1 MINAVTVRLKELIN
15 FIVMDP
21 GGFHNHEFHHNDG
34 DGKKLTKKQAK
45 YILIGVLCILL
56 ILIVLAI

>member
-1 MINAVTVRLKELIN
+1 MSLKELIN

-21 GGFHNHEFHHNDG
+21 GDFHNHEFHHNDG

>member
-1 MINAVTVRLKELIN
+1 MRIKELLN
-15 FIVMDP
+15 FIVMDH

-45 YILIGVLCILL
+45 YILISVICILL